1 MFRRLF
7 AGFSLLAIL
16 PLLHAGSPP
25 AFSVTDVNAALRSPP
40 PDVKPLAERIPY
52 GTLVEIVREVDVG
65 GTIYVEVKEQGKQL
79 LGWTAKTNLGS
90 GKEFDPAMRPDD
102 RVPTDKLSP
111 LDLRMASLYNT
122 RGKYLKQQATALGIQ
137 AAPLAAVLQVESGGR
152 GFANDGR
159 MILRFENHV
168 FNKYWGKAHQVEFD
182 KHFKFDAASGW
193 KLHEWRKD
201 ETGPWETC
209 HKNQAQEWRTLLY
222 AQSLDEVAATLSASY
237 GTGQIMGFNHKAI
250 GYADAK
256 TMFAAMNE
264 GIKPQLD
271 GMIAFIRGNKLCMK
285 GLTEKDYVTFAKGYN
300 GLGQAAAYGK
310 RIEDAAASYAK
321 VSKGMKFAD

>member
-1 MFRRLF
+1 MFRHSF
-7 AGFSLLAIL
+7 AIL
-16 PLLHAGSPP
+16 SLWAIPPLLHAGPP
-25 AFSVTDVNAALRSPP
+25 TAFSVTDVNAVLRSPP
-40 PDVKPLAERIPY
+40 PDAKPLAERIPY
-52 GTLVEIVREVDVG
+52 GTLVEITREVDVG
-65 GTIYVEVKEQGKQL
+65 GTVYVEVKEQGKQL
-79 LGWTAKTNLGS
+79 LGWTAKANLGS
-90 GKEFDPAMRPDD
+90 AKEFDPAMRPDD
-102 RVPTDKLSP
+102 RVSNDKLAP

-122 RGKYLKQQATALGIQ
+122 RGKYLKQQAIALGIQ

-152 GFANDGR
+152 GFSNDGR
-159 MILRFENHV
+159 MIIRFENHI

-182 KHFKFDAASGW
+182 KHFKFDSASGW

-201 ETGPWETC
+201 EAGSWEPC

-222 AQSLDEVAATLSASY
+222 AQSLDEVAGTLSASY

-250 GYADAK
+250 GYPDAK
-256 TMFAAMNE
+256 SMFAKMNE

-271 GMIAFIRGNKLCMK
+271 GMIAFIRGNKNCMK

-321 VSKGMKFAD
+321 MAKGKKEAD